1 MPIHVLMP
9 ALSPRMETGKLT
21 RWLVAAGD
29 RVEPGD
35 VIAEVETAT
44 ATMEVEAVDAGHI
57 GEILVAAGSEDVAVD
72 TPIAT
77 IVARAP
83 AKVVADAE
91 PNRTGRGGMAPARSA
106 ASEAGQS
113 RRASG
118 RVRASPL
125 ARRLAREARLD
136 LAAIAGSG
144 PEGRIIKRDI
154 VAWRARAAAS
164 THSVAAG
171 NQTSG
176 GMATGKPAKAL
187 GGPSLPLA
195 KGATRSLAT
204 LEPTSL
210 RPAAGPATRAMAK
223 DVAADFT
230 DAAIRR
236 LYDPAS
242 YEAVPHDAMRRAIAS
257 RLQYAKSTVPHFYLR
272 VDCRMEEVQRARARM
287 NGGPSNRG
295 GGTLALTVTDFL
307 VKALALALQ
316 QVPDA
321 NVTWTE
327 EAMLRHKSSDV
338 GVAVAVEGGLVTPV
352 IRHAELKS
360 LSEISDELAALAER
374 ARRRRLAPHEYQ
386 GGATAISN
394 LGMMGV
400 RDFDAVINPPHAT
413 ILAVGAAE
421 QRPVVVDGRIEVGT
435 VMSCSLSC
443 DHRAVDGAT
452 GADLLTAFKALI
464 EDPLRML
471 V

>member
-44 ATMEVEAVDAGHI
+44 ATMEVEAVDAGQI
-57 GEILVAAGSEDVAVD
+57 GELLVAAGSDDVAVD

-77 IVARAP
+77 IVARA
-83 AKVVADAE
+83 ATKAAAE
-91 PNRTGRGGMAPARSA
+91 AAPAPVRPGRVGVMTPVRGA
-106 ASEAGQS
+106 EVEAGQS
-113 RRASG
+113 RRVSG

-125 ARRLAREARLD
+125 ARRMAREARLD

-144 PEGRIIKRDI
+144 PDGRIVKRDI
-154 VAWRARAAAS
+154 VAWRARAAA
-164 THSVAAG
+164 ADI
-171 NQTSG
+171 SG
-176 GMATGKPAKAL
+176 GMATEKREKVL
-187 GGPSLPLA
+187 GEPSLPLA
-195 KGATRSLAT
+195 DGAGRSLAT
-204 LEPTSL
+204 LEQGAL
-210 RPAAGPATRAMAK
+210 RPAAGAATKPIAK
-223 DVAADFT
+223 DVAGDFT

-242 YEAVPHDAMRRAIAS
+242 YEAVPHDAMRRAIAE
-257 RLQYAKSTVPHFYLR
+257 RLQYSKSTVPHFYLR
-272 VDCRMEEVQRARARM
+272 IDCRMEEVQRARARM
-287 NGGPSNRG
+287 NGGPPGRG
-295 GGTLALTVTDFL
+295 GRALALTVTDFL

-338 GVAVAVEGGLVTPV
+338 GVAVAIEGGLVTPV

-360 LSEISDELAALAER
+360 LSEISDELASLAER

-452 GADLLTAFKALI
+452 GAEFLAAFKALI

>member
-1 MPIHVLMP
+1 M
-9 ALSPRMETGKLT
+9 
-21 RWLVAAGD
+21 
-29 RVEPGD
+29 
-35 VIAEVETAT
+35 
-44 ATMEVEAVDAGHI
+44 
-57 GEILVAAGSEDVAVD
+57 
-72 TPIAT
+72 
-77 IVARAP
+77 
-83 AKVVADAE
+83 
-91 PNRTGRGGMAPARSA
+91 
-106 ASEAGQS
+106 SEAFIESSQGHVGAAVHQ
-113 RRASG
+113 
-118 RVRASPL
+118 PL
-125 ARRLAREARLD
+125 
-136 LAAIAGSG
+136 GSF
-144 PEGRIIKRDI
+144 
-154 VAWRARAAAS
+154 
-164 THSVAAG
+164 H
-171 NQTSG
+171 Q
-176 GMATGKPAKAL
+176 
-187 GGPSLPLA
+187 
-195 KGATRSLAT
+195 
-204 LEPTSL
+204 
-210 RPAAGPATRAMAK
+210 
-223 DVAADFT
+223 DVAALERGIRLPSHG
-230 DAAIRR
+230 AAAGR
-236 LYDPAS
+236 LEPAR
-242 YEAVPHDAMRRAIAS
+242 EQLVQRLEVGGVHAHDQRRAVGNQRKGAP
-257 RLQYAKSTVPHFYLR
+257 REVRDQRR
-272 VDCRMEEVQRARARM
+272 VGRD
-287 NGGPSNRG
+287 
-295 GGTLALTVTDFL
+295 
-307 VKALALALQ
+307 LALQ

-452 GADLLTAFKALI
+452 GADLLAAFKALI